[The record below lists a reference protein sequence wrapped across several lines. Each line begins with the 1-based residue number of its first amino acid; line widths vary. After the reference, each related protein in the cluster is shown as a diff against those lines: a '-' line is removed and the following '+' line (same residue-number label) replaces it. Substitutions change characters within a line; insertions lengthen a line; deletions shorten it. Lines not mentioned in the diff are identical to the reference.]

1 MGKTKR
7 DPWMV
12 VGVKEV
18 LGLDE
23 RWEDSSIMAEIV
35 ALEEPDDPDSN
46 YYKGRLVI
54 ISFT

>member
-1 MGKTKR
+1 MGETKR

-18 LGLDE
+18 RNLDE
-23 RWEDSSIMAEIV
+23 RREDSSRMAEIV

-54 ISFT
+54 IFFT